1 MFKNIKGIHHITS
14 IVGDPQENV
23 DFYAGVL
30 GLRLIK
36 QTVNFDDPETY
47 HLYFGNDIASPGTA
61 ITFFPWPGAYQ
72 GVIGDGQVGI
82 TSYAVPKGALGFW
95 EKRLEGFNIDYTKTK
110 RFGEEYLQF
119 KDVHGLNLELVER
132 EEGRENQWSFG
143 GVTKEVAIKGFAGAT
158 LFSSAPD
165 KTSELLEKDM
175 GLKRIG
181 AEGEFI
187 RFKAQGETANII
199 DLKAEPGIR
208 GRQGVGT
215 VHHIAWSTAD
225 DNEQLQWKD
234 LLEASG
240 YGVTPVQDRNY
251 FNSIYFREKGHILFE
266 IATEGPGFDIDE
278 SMEALGE
285 NLKLPV
291 QYEPYRS
298 RIEQNLLPIKVREL
312 K

>member
-36 QTVNFDDPETY
+36 QTVNFDDPDTY

-61 ITFFPWPGAYQ
+61 ITFFPWPGAYK
-72 GVIGDGQVGI
+72 GAVGDGQVGI

-143 GVTKEVAIKGFAGAT
+143 GVTREVAIKGFAGAT

-165 KTSELLEKDM
+165 KTAELLEKDL
-175 GLKRIG
+175 GIKRIG
-181 AEGEFI
+181 TEGEFI

-199 DLKAEPGIR
+199 DLKAAQGVR
-208 GRQGVGT
+208 GRQG
-215 VHHIAWSTAD
+215 
-225 DNEQLQWKD
+225 
-234 LLEASG
+234 
-240 YGVTPVQDRNY
+240 
-251 FNSIYFREKGHILFE
+251 
-266 IATEGPGFDIDE
+266 
-278 SMEALGE
+278 
-285 NLKLPV
+285 
-291 QYEPYRS
+291 
-298 RIEQNLLPIKVREL
+298 
-312 K
+312 